1 MNFVYC
7 LIYLIVITIT
17 IFLIGRFFPRRWIF
31 ESKFP
36 FRSYNIEKDGKIYQ
50 IYENSKIMEIPG
62 LFRQKAVAGHAIIT
76 VKQRFAV
83 IYCTIRGKAT
93 KT

>member
-1 MNFVYC
+1 MIGFSEEKSHFQC
-7 LIYLIVITIT
+7 LIH
-17 IFLIGRFFPRRWIF
+17 
-31 ESKFP
+31 
-36 FRSYNIEKDGKIYQ
+36 Q